1 MATEEGQAAHRAM
14 ARHVTLAMLG
24 VFALYGADEVVVTA
38 IARGVADA
46 FRAQV
51 PGFGRSRRRGRAA
64 LRALLDE
71 LERVD
76 EPT

>member
-24 VFALYGADEVVVTA
+24 VFALYGADEVVATA
-38 IARGVADA
+38 TARGLADA
-46 FRAQV
+46 FRAHL
-51 PGFGRSRRRGRAA
+51 PGLRRSGRRGRTT

-76 EPT
+76 EST